1 MQDDKQKEENLDQA
15 ELDTEK
21 FLRED
26 LDKQIDEFIRNNPDM
41 DENEIDELKKVADK
55 LLEQKLN
62 QTTKGYLFRR
72 MLISILIYILVGLVT
87 FGFFFTTISISPRW
101 LIFVVVGIISLAMS
115 LLDTLIVYINDK
127 RGVVGINVLT
137 LICPLIC
144 AVIGYFINSS
154 VLLVFS
160 YHFIFPIII
169 ILIFIFKAIIRF
181 YLYKYIPKLRR
192 SL

>member
-21 FLRED
+21 ILRED

-72 MLISILIYILVGLVT
+72 MLSSILIYILVGLVT

-115 LLDTLIVYINDK
+115 LL
-127 RGVVGINVLT
+127 GISFAAAWTSNLPN
-137 LICPLIC
+137 L
-144 AVIGYFINSS
+144 FQ
-154 VLLVFS
+154 
-160 YHFIFPIII
+160 
-169 ILIFIFKAIIRF
+169 
-181 YLYKYIPKLRR
+181 
-192 SL
+192 

>member
-72 MLISILIYILVGLVT
+72 MLSSILIYILVGLVT

-137 LICPLIC
+137 LTCPLIC

-154 VLLVFS
+154 VLLV
-160 YHFIFPIII
+160 Y
-169 ILIFIFKAIIRF
+169 R
-181 YLYKYIPKLRR
+181 YNNTMVVVYYYKNTIVVAC
-192 SL
+192 